1 MGYLLFIHFYRF
13 LILTSY
19 YLDITGPIMVAVEKV
34 ILFLSITRFLQN
46 LFLTNKDR
54 I

>member
-34 ILFLSITRFLQN
+34 IFFINYVFLQN
-46 LFLTNKDR
+46 LLL
-54 I
+54 IQ